1 MSEADELRRRKVISQ
16 DKRSSKKETQEGVKT
31 QPIPPNESPDAW
43 TLNNGSIQIGLIG
56 VFFFGCRM
64 CILYM
69 SMTLMCFL
77 VVTTLTYCLADGPI
91 NSMSFSLPAPR
102 PLEGALSPNR
112 VLSSGERLLQNLV
125 YGPESFAM
133 HSFSNAIYSGL
144 KTGHII
150 EMQTDQNSGLRIS
163 RWFHPRADLI
173 NTSLC
178 DGSYSM
184 QPICGRP
191 LGMRFRKLN
200 PDLLLVADSYFGIYE
215 IDVISGDSKL
225 ILKVGTEINGS
236 PDAVPL
242 RHLNDLDEMDDGR
255 VIFSEPSSKFADRDC
270 LYAMMEHGGDGRHC
284 FEDGFSRYSVVVD
297 NLPGYPDNI
306 RLSRNGLLWVPLGEV
321 RLEDD
326 HWITTRGWFRD
337 LIAKMTTVWS
347 FSALVEWMSRKHGI
361 VIVVDPNNGT
371 IISSLQDPSGETI
384 SSISQVIDIDNR
396 TLLLGG
402 DNNAFVLR
410 VRY

>member
-1 MSEADELRRRKVISQ
+1 
-16 DKRSSKKETQEGVKT
+16 
-31 QPIPPNESPDAW
+31 
-43 TLNNGSIQIGLIG
+43 
-56 VFFFGCRM
+56 CRT
-64 CILYM
+64 CTLYM

-77 VVTTLTYCLADGPI
+77 VVITLTYCFTDGPI
-91 NSMSFSLPAPR
+91 NSVSFSLPAPR
-102 PLEGALSPNR
+102 SLEGALSPNR
-112 VLSSGERLLQNLV
+112 VLSSGERLLQNLI

-150 EMQTDQNSGLRIS
+150 EMQADQNTGLRIS
-163 RWFHPRADLI
+163 RWFHPRADRI
-173 NTSLC
+173 NISLC

-191 LGMRFRKLN
+191 LGMRFHKLN

-215 IDVISGDSKL
+215 IDVISGESKL
-225 ILKVGTEINGS
+225 ILKGGTEINNS

-242 RHLNDLDEMDDGR
+242 RHLNDLDVMDDGK

-270 LYAMMEHGGDGRHC
+270 LYAMTEHGGDGRLLSFDRNKQELQVLVDHLQYPNGVQIVDDGKCVLFAEMGNLRILRHC
-284 FEDGFSRYSVVVD
+284 FGDGFSRYSIVVD

-326 HWITTRGWFRD
+326 HWITTHGWFRD
-337 LIAKMTTVWS
+337 LIAKMTSIWS
-347 FSALVEWMSRKHGI
+347 FSALVEWMSGKHGI

-371 IISSLQDPSGETI
+371 IISSLHDPSGETI
-384 SSISQVIDIDNR
+384 SSISQVIDIDNG

-402 DNNAFVLR
+402 DSNAFVLR
-410 VRY
+410 VQY